1 MFSSSCI
8 KSCLKSFLIF
18 VSSSST
24 QLLVNLRKNHIKLSH
39 LLESHKT
46 TSTSSRSAYR
56 NVLRKNKSDKNNA
69 IVNNKVY
76 IVIYLLLSVI
86 SISNCAANA
95 LVDSA
100 SSTGDGLDLEELGE
114 IFKKVAYPTSTTTTK
129 RSIIDNVYVP
139 SITTVPTP
147 SLTTFRYYEKDSQ
160 INDQHQQQIK
170 SHHNKFE
177 FDLERDH
184 ALPTSAPNA
193 DILKS
198 NNNPTYP
205 NPNRHHNHNH
215 RHQNATPSPQGHSKK
230 SPTLPMHSGN
240 LPSYSPPTR
249 SFFTPPLPREY
260 NNPFA
265 DKPTLRGTNSEVG
278 IMDTGNFM
286 NRRPIPPPSITPG
299 HERVPL
305 RPDLSDNRAV
315 SIGTSSQALNT
326 DLQQQQQSS
335 QPKKV
340 LNTPSH
346 KNKVDLGHPYDNSN
360 GNRALSNSDNPSD
373 VSKIIP
379 SISRILSGSNGRKE
393 DIPDVLLRTVTV
405 RPIPAAEP
413 STNEPSS
420 QLQPDGN
427 NKNSPSNNLPS
438 DLDDNDKVN
447 GNNGENDDNNDVKD
461 LNSNQD
467 GDESDDEDVEEDDY
481 DDFSSPSQ
489 SNSMSNKNINSG
501 NDMKKD
507 GETIYSTENIQNL
520 ANVNHDRSLFTSTQ
534 QPQQN
539 PINQQNPIYNIN
551 TNNKFNAEQSEV
563 QTWTIAWNIH
573 VYLSA
578 ILFTILAVYS
588 IFKMMFYDKL
598 THLFNQSYFITIH
611 LFLIIIC
618 LARIFYLCYDAYNIH
633 LSFDP
638 FVSEILLN
646 LPATFLTVAFATLI
660 LFLLIRSLNHKNNR
674 YSPLMRPLTVLVACS
689 VHVGLCITL
698 HYVESVASKNF
709 SYTLSQQAANGFAS
723 TNSNKMY
730 NNIIRGHSG
739 PPRLLSLICQII
751 YIFVCLSLGIFYLY
765 IYRILKRVLRNKSQ
779 NYIHG
784 YQNLSYAIHITI
796 AIALL
801 FVSLAALQIYGAISV
816 SSTKSLST
824 YDIDINWPQWG
835 YQFSLRLI
843 EVTIIALLSWVT
855 GLKTGASDM
864 QLNAINMDNGVIPPH
879 GARSGLDFQLVNPNG
894 GLARGYETNS
904 FRSIGGVGIHNNPT
918 DTIKHY
924 PLNHHHHPAQGPPP
938 PHLINHQPQINN
950 DTERDYFSNNDN
962 NSTIVPDHYE
972 NPNFELRCDN
982 SSDANVVNRIHNGSS
997 SESNNQ
1003 NNLDEYY
1010 SEPLN
1015 AQQQQHHHHHHP
1027 QTGATMTHYDGRSRE
1042 GPNGAYDFQNFERPT
1057 FDRSSS
1063 RNEFRV
1069 SKNLKAL
1076 KSGTGANTNTLNY
1089 NYSDN
1094 ISNHSSAYG
1103 FTTANAGGNN
1113 NNINS
1118 SNNNSNFNNNSFERR
1133 SGVRKS
1139 GTLNNI
1145 GAIHHSRGG
1154 SSGNERGTN
1163 GNGSGGCNSSSS
1175 SSSGIV
1181 VGHHR
1186 SGIQTLNSRSAQHLQ
1201 QQQQQQQIQQQPPMF
1216 HQPQYE
1222 RDFTRNTS
1230 GRISNKAKLMAAAAQ
1245 HSPTAQQQIHHQQ
1258 QRSGS
1263 SNVMDQYQSSSGDS
1277 ATSGSMLVAEHG
1289 FVRFRELSD
1298 IGINE
1303 C

>member
-1 MFSSSCI
+1 
-8 KSCLKSFLIF
+8 
-18 VSSSST
+18 
-24 QLLVNLRKNHIKLSH
+24 
-39 LLESHKT
+39 
-46 TSTSSRSAYR
+46 
-56 NVLRKNKSDKNNA
+56 
-69 IVNNKVY
+69 
-76 IVIYLLLSVI
+76 
-86 SISNCAANA
+86 
-95 LVDSA
+95 
-100 SSTGDGLDLEELGE
+100 
-114 IFKKVAYPTSTTTTK
+114 
-129 RSIIDNVYVP
+129 
-139 SITTVPTP
+139 
-147 SLTTFRYYEKDSQ
+147 
-160 INDQHQQQIK
+160 
-170 SHHNKFE
+170 
-177 FDLERDH
+177 
-184 ALPTSAPNA
+184 
-193 DILKS
+193 
-198 NNNPTYP
+198 
-205 NPNRHHNHNH
+205 
-215 RHQNATPSPQGHSKK
+215 
-230 SPTLPMHSGN
+230 MHSGN
-240 LPSYSPPTR
+240 MPSYSPPTR

-278 IMDTGNFM
+278 IMDTGNPM
-286 NRRPIPPPSITPG
+286 SRRPIPPPSITPG

-305 RPDLSDNRAV
+305 RPDLSENRPV
-315 SIGTSSQALNT
+315 SIGTSQAALNT
-326 DLQQQQQSS
+326 DLQPN

-346 KNKVDLGHPYDNSN
+346 KVNKVDLGHPYDNGN
-360 GNRALSNSDNPSD
+360 GNRGLLNSENPSD

-413 STNEPSS
+413 SSTNDPV
-420 QLQPDGN
+420 QPD
-427 NKNSPSNNLPS
+427 KNQPSNNLPT
-438 DLDDNDKVN
+438 DMEDNDK
-447 GNNGENDDNNDVKD
+447 NGENEDNNDVKD
-461 LNSNQD
+461 LGSNQD
-467 GDESDDEDVEEDDY
+467 SDDSGDLDDDDDEDY
-481 DDFSSPSQ
+481 DESPTISQ
-489 SNSMSNKNINSG
+489 SNSMNKNIYNG
-501 NDMKKD
+501 GDTKKD

-520 ANVNHDRSLFTSTQ
+520 ANVNHDRSLFTSTV
-534 QPQQN
+534 QPQQH
-539 PINQQNPIYNIN
+539 PINEDRVYNLN
-551 TNNKFNAEQSEV
+551 TNSKFNAEQSEV

-598 THLFNQSYFITIH
+598 THLFNQSYFICIH

-638 FVSEILLN
+638 FVSEVLLN

-723 TNSNKMY
+723 SNKYY
-730 NNIIRGHSG
+730 NNIIRGHTG

-751 YIFVCLSLGIFYLY
+751 YIFVCLSLGFFYLY

-816 SSTKSLST
+816 SSTKSLTT
-824 YDIDINWPQWG
+824 YSIDINWPQWG

-864 QLNAINMDNGVIPPH
+864 QLNAMNMDNGVIPPH

-894 GLARGYETNS
+894 FTRSYETNS

-924 PLNHHHHPAQGPPP
+924 PMNHHHPPQPPP
-938 PHLINHQPQINN
+938 PHLINHQPQISNEH
-950 DTERDYFSNNDN
+950 DRDYFSNDN
-962 NSTIVPDHYE
+962 NSTVVPDHYE

-982 SSDANVVNRIHNGSS
+982 NGGTSINGINNGSS

-1003 NNLDEYY
+1003 NNLDDYY

-1015 AQQQQHHHHHHP
+1015 AQSHHHHHP
-1027 QTGATMTHYDGRSRE
+1027 TGGAHHPHAYDSRSQG
-1042 GPNGAYDFQNFERPT
+1042 GPYDFQNFERPT

-1076 KSGTGANTNTLNY
+1076 KSGSGANTNTLNY
-1089 NYSDN
+1089 NYGDN
-1094 ISNHSSAYG
+1094 TSNHSSAYG
-1103 FTTANAGGNN
+1103 FTTAAAGGNN

-1118 SNNNSNFNNNSFERR
+1118 SNNSNFNNNSFERR

-1154 SSGNERGTN
+1154 GGNERNN
-1163 GNGSGGCNSSSS
+1163 GMSVNGAGGCNSSSS

-1186 SGIQTLNSRSAQHLQ
+1186 SSGIQTLNSRSAQHLQ
-1201 QQQQQQQIQQQPPMF
+1201 QQQQQIL

-1222 RDFTRNTS
+1222 RDFQRNTS
-1230 GRISNKAKLMAAAAQ
+1230 GRMSNKTKLIASNIQQ
-1245 HSPTAQQQIHHQQ
+1245 HSPTAQQMTPQQIHHQP

>member
-1 MFSSSCI
+1 MIDEYFSFS
-8 KSCLKSFLIF
+8 
-18 VSSSST
+18 
-24 QLLVNLRKNHIKLSH
+24 LSP
-39 LLESHKT
+39 
-46 TSTSSRSAYR
+46 
-56 NVLRKNKSDKNNA
+56 
-69 IVNNKVY
+69 
-76 IVIYLLLSVI
+76 SV
-86 SISNCAANA
+86 
-95 LVDSA
+95 
-100 SSTGDGLDLEELGE
+100 
-114 IFKKVAYPTSTTTTK
+114 
-129 RSIIDNVYVP
+129 
-139 SITTVPTP
+139 
-147 SLTTFRYYEKDSQ
+147 
-160 INDQHQQQIK
+160 
-170 SHHNKFE
+170 
-177 FDLERDH
+177 
-184 ALPTSAPNA
+184 
-193 DILKS
+193 
-198 NNNPTYP
+198 
-205 NPNRHHNHNH
+205 
-215 RHQNATPSPQGHSKK
+215 GHKK
-230 SPTLPMHSGN
+230 SPTMSMHSAN
-240 LPSYSPPTR
+240 MPSYSPPTR

-305 RPDLSDNRAV
+305 RPDLIPDNRPISV
-315 SIGTSSQALNT
+315 GTSSQTLNMEVQQ
-326 DLQQQQQSS
+326 QQQQQSAP
-335 QPKKV
+335 PKKV
-340 LNTPSH
+340 LNTPH
-346 KNKVDLGHPYDNSN
+346 NKVNKVDLGHPYDNN
-360 GNRALSNSDNPSD
+360 GNRALLNSDNPAD

-413 STNEPSS
+413 STNEPS
-420 QLQPDGN
+420 QPD
-427 NKNSPSNNLPS
+427 KNQPSNNLPS
-438 DLDDNDKVN
+438 SSSDLDNDN
-447 GNNGENDDNNDVKD
+447 NNNNRNDDNNDVKD

-467 GDESDDEDVEEDDY
+467 ADDSSVDEEDDEEDY
-481 DDFSSPSQ
+481 DDSPSASQ
-489 SNSMSNKNINSG
+489 SGSSMNKNNINNEMG
-501 NDMKKD
+501 GKKD
-507 GETIYSTENIQNL
+507 ETIYSTENIQNL
-520 ANVNHDRSLFTSTQ
+520 ANVNHDRSLFTSTI

-539 PINQQNPIYNIN
+539 PINPSIYNIN
-551 TNNKFNAEQSEV
+551 SNSKFNAEQSEV

-638 FVSEILLN
+638 FISEILLN

-674 YSPLMRPLTVLVACS
+674 YSPLMRPLTVLVGCS

-698 HYVESVASKNF
+698 HYVESIASEKF
-709 SYTLSQQAANGFAS
+709 TYTLREQAANGFAS
-723 TNSNKMY
+723 TANNKYY

-751 YIFVCLSLGIFYLY
+751 YIFVCLSLGFFYLY

-824 YDIDINWPQWG
+824 YEIDINWPQWG

-855 GLKTGASDM
+855 GLKTGTSDM
-864 QLNAINMDNGVIPPH
+864 QLNAINMDNGGMIPPH

-894 GLARGYETNS
+894 TFARGYETNS

-924 PLNHHHHPAQGPPP
+924 PMNHHHPPGGQP
-938 PHLINHQPQINN
+938 PHHLINHQPQIN
-950 DTERDYFSNNDN
+950 SNNDN
-962 NSTIVPDHYE
+962 GRDYFANDGSTIVPDHYE

-982 SSDANVVNRIHNGSS
+982 NDDRRDGNGSS

-1015 AQQQQHHHHHHP
+1015 AQQQQTHHHHP
-1027 QTGATMTHYDGRSRE
+1027 QHHSNTLAHYDGNQPTPTARGGGG
-1042 GPNGAYDFQNFERPT
+1042 GPYDFQNFERPT

-1076 KSGTGANTNTLNY
+1076 KSGSGANTNTLNY
-1089 NYSDN
+1089 NYGDN
-1094 ISNHSSAYG
+1094 TSNHSSAYG
-1103 FTTANAGGNN
+1103 FTTMAPAGVGGGGNN
-1113 NNINS
+1113 NNNNINNNSS

-1133 SGVRKS
+1133 SSGVRKS

-1145 GAIHHSRGG
+1145 GAIHHTRGSG
-1154 SSGNERGTN
+1154 SGGSGNERGMN
-1163 GNGSGGCNSSSS
+1163 GCNSSSS

-1201 QQQQQQQIQQQPPMF
+1201 QQQQQQQQML

-1222 RDFTRNTS
+1222 RDFARNTS
-1230 GRISNKAKLMAAAAQ
+1230 GRMSNKAKLMAMQ
-1245 HSPTAQQQIHHQQ
+1245 QQSPTGHHQ
-1258 QRSGS
+1258 RGGS
-1263 SNVMDQYQSSSGDS
+1263 NNVMDQYQSSSGDS

>member
-1 MFSSSCI
+1 
-8 KSCLKSFLIF
+8 
-18 VSSSST
+18 
-24 QLLVNLRKNHIKLSH
+24 
-39 LLESHKT
+39 
-46 TSTSSRSAYR
+46 
-56 NVLRKNKSDKNNA
+56 
-69 IVNNKVY
+69 
-76 IVIYLLLSVI
+76 
-86 SISNCAANA
+86 
-95 LVDSA
+95 
-100 SSTGDGLDLEELGE
+100 
-114 IFKKVAYPTSTTTTK
+114 
-129 RSIIDNVYVP
+129 
-139 SITTVPTP
+139 
-147 SLTTFRYYEKDSQ
+147 
-160 INDQHQQQIK
+160 
-170 SHHNKFE
+170 
-177 FDLERDH
+177 
-184 ALPTSAPNA
+184 
-193 DILKS
+193 
-198 NNNPTYP
+198 
-205 NPNRHHNHNH
+205 
-215 RHQNATPSPQGHSKK
+215 
-230 SPTLPMHSGN
+230 
-240 LPSYSPPTR
+240 
-249 SFFTPPLPREY
+249 
-260 NNPFA
+260 
-265 DKPTLRGTNSEVG
+265 
-278 IMDTGNFM
+278 MDTGNFM

-305 RPDLSDNRAV
+305 RPDLSDTNRPV
-315 SIGTSSQALNT
+315 SVGTSSQALNT

-346 KNKVDLGHPYDNSN
+346 KVNKIDLGHPYDNSN
-360 GNRALSNSDNPSD
+360 GNRALLNSDNHLD

-379 SISRILSGSNGRKE
+379 SISRILSGSNGRQE
-393 DIPDVLLRTVTV
+393 DIPEVIFRTATVMPTVTP
-405 RPIPAAEP
+405 RLA
-413 STNEPSS
+413 TNEPSQPEKS
-420 QLQPDGN
+420 Q
-427 NKNSPSNNLPS
+427 PSNNLPS
-438 DLDDNDKVN
+438 SVDLDDNNSDK
-447 GNNGENDDNNDVKD
+447 GNGENDDNNDVKD

-467 GDESDDEDVEEDDY
+467 SDDSGGDEEDDEDDY
-481 DDFSSPSQ
+481 DDPSPSQ
-489 SNSMSNKNINSG
+489 SGSMNKNNINNEMG
-501 NDMKKD
+501 GGRKD
-507 GETIYSTENIQNL
+507 ETIYSTENIQNL
-520 ANVNHDRSLFTSTQ
+520 ANVNHDRSLFTSTI
-534 QPQQN
+534 QPQQS
-539 PINQQNPIYNIN
+539 PINPSIYNIN
-551 TNNKFNAEQSEV
+551 SNNKFNAEQSEV

-638 FVSEILLN
+638 FISEVLLN

-660 LFLLIRSLNHKNNR
+660 LFLLVRSLNHKNNR

-698 HYVESVASKNF
+698 HYVESIASEKF
-709 SYTLSQQAANGFAS
+709 SYTLREQAANGFAS
-723 TNSNKMY
+723 TASNKYY

-751 YIFVCLSLGIFYLY
+751 YIFVCLSLGFFYLY

-816 SSTKSLST
+816 SSTKSLPT
-824 YDIDINWPQWG
+824 YEIDINWPQWG

-855 GLKTGASDM
+855 GLKTGTSDM
-864 QLNAINMDNGVIPPH
+864 QLNAMNMDTGGMIPPH

-894 GLARGYETNS
+894 TFARGYETNS

-924 PLNHHHHPAQGPPP
+924 PISHHPSAAPP
-938 PHLINHQPQINN
+938 PHHLVNHQPQINSN
-950 DTERDYFSNNDN
+950 DNERDYFSNDN

-982 SSDANVVNRIHNGSS
+982 NEGGLDRRGGGSS

-1015 AQQQQHHHHHHP
+1015 AQQSQTHHHHP
-1027 QTGATMTHYDGRSRE
+1027 HATMAGHYEGRGG
-1042 GPNGAYDFQNFERPT
+1042 GPYDFQNFERPT

-1076 KSGTGANTNTLNY
+1076 KSGGANTNTLNY
-1089 NYSDN
+1089 NYGDN
-1094 ISNHSSAYG
+1094 TSNHSSAYG
-1103 FTTANAGGNN
+1103 FTTMAAAGGNNN

-1118 SNNNSNFNNNSFERR
+1118 SSNNSNFNNNSFERR

-1145 GAIHHSRGG
+1145 GAIHHT
-1154 SSGNERGTN
+1154 RGTGSGAGATTAVN
-1163 GNGSGGCNSSSS
+1163 GMNGSGSGGGGCNSSSS

-1186 SGIQTLNSRSAQHLQ
+1186 SGIQTLNSRSVQQLQ
-1201 QQQQQQQIQQQPPMF
+1201 QQQQML

-1222 RDFTRNTS
+1222 RDFARNTS
-1230 GRISNKAKLMAAAAQ
+1230 GRLSNKAKLMAAVQQQQ
-1245 HSPTAQQQIHHQQ
+1245 HSPTGHLP
-1258 QRSGS
+1258 RSN
-1263 SNVMDQYQSSSGDS
+1263 NVMDQYQSSSGDS
-1277 ATSGSMLVAEHG
+1277 ATSGSMLVAENG

>member
-1 MFSSSCI
+1 M
-8 KSCLKSFLIF
+8 
-18 VSSSST
+18 
-24 QLLVNLRKNHIKLSH
+24 
-39 LLESHKT
+39 
-46 TSTSSRSAYR
+46 
-56 NVLRKNKSDKNNA
+56 
-69 IVNNKVY
+69 
-76 IVIYLLLSVI
+76 
-86 SISNCAANA
+86 
-95 LVDSA
+95 
-100 SSTGDGLDLEELGE
+100 
-114 IFKKVAYPTSTTTTK
+114 
-129 RSIIDNVYVP
+129 
-139 SITTVPTP
+139 
-147 SLTTFRYYEKDSQ
+147 
-160 INDQHQQQIK
+160 QQ
-170 SHHNKFE
+170 
-177 FDLERDH
+177 
-184 ALPTSAPNA
+184 T
-193 DILKS
+193 
-198 NNNPTYP
+198 
-205 NPNRHHNHNH
+205 
-215 RHQNATPSPQGHSKK
+215 
-230 SPTLPMHSGN
+230 
-240 LPSYSPPTR
+240 
-249 SFFTPPLPREY
+249 
-260 NNPFA
+260 
-265 DKPTLRGTNSEVG
+265 
-278 IMDTGNFM
+278 
-286 NRRPIPPPSITPG
+286 
-299 HERVPL
+299 
-305 RPDLSDNRAV
+305 
-315 SIGTSSQALNT
+315 
-326 DLQQQQQSS
+326 S

-346 KNKVDLGHPYDNSN
+346 KVNKVDLGHPYENGNS
-360 GNRALSNSDNPSD
+360 NRALLNSENPSD

-405 RPIPAAEP
+405 RPIPAVIES
-413 STNEPSS
+413 STNEPEKI
-420 QLQPDGN
+420 QPV
-427 NKNSPSNNLPS
+427 NNLPA
-438 DLDDNDKVN
+438 DLDDNDKI
-447 GNNGENDDNNDVKD
+447 NGEIEDSNDVKD
-461 LNSNQD
+461 LNNSNQD
-467 GDESDDEDVEEDDY
+467 SDDSDDIEDDDEDY
-481 DDFSSPSQ
+481 DEPTIQQ
-489 SNSMSNKNINSG
+489 SNPMNKNIKTG
-501 NDMKKD
+501 DGTKKE

-539 PINQQNPIYNIN
+539 PINQNPIYNIN
-551 TNNKFNAEQSEV
+551 TNSKFNTEQSEV

-598 THLFNQSYFITIH
+598 THLFNQSYFICIH

-709 SYTLSQQAANGFAS
+709 TYTLSQQAANGFAS
-723 TNSNKMY
+723 TNKYY
-730 NNIIRGHSG
+730 NNIIRGHTG

-751 YIFVCLSLGIFYLY
+751 YIFVCLSLGFFYLY

-816 SSTKSLST
+816 SSTKSLTT
-824 YDIDINWPQWG
+824 YSIDINWPQWG

-864 QLNAINMDNGVIPPH
+864 QLNAINMDSNIIPPH

-894 GLARGYETNS
+894 FTRSYETNS
-904 FRSIGGVGIHNNPT
+904 FRSIGGVGIHSNPS
-918 DTIKHY
+918 DTMKHY
-924 PLNHHHHPAQGPPP
+924 PMNHHHPPP
-938 PHLINHQPQINN
+938 QPPQPHLINHQPQINN
-950 DTERDYFSNNDN
+950 ETDREYFSNEN
-962 NSTIVPDHYE
+962 NSAIVTDHYE

-982 SSDANVVNRIHNGSS
+982 NAGPNINGSS

-1003 NNLDEYY
+1003 NNLDDYY

-1015 AQQQQHHHHHHP
+1015 AQSHHHHP
-1027 QTGATMTHYDGRSRE
+1027 PTAAITHHQHTYETRSQG
-1042 GPNGAYDFQNFERPT
+1042 GPYDFQNFERPT

-1076 KSGTGANTNTLNY
+1076 KSGSGANTNTLNY
-1089 NYSDN
+1089 NYGDN
-1094 ISNHSSAYG
+1094 TSNHSSAYG
-1103 FTTANAGGNN
+1103 FTTAAAGGNN
-1113 NNINS
+1113 NNINNS
-1118 SNNNSNFNNNSFERR
+1118 NNSNFNNNSFERR

-1145 GAIHHSRGG
+1145 GAIHHSRGSG
-1154 SSGNERGTN
+1154 GNERNNGTVAN
-1163 GNGSGGCNSSSS
+1163 SAAGCNSSSS

-1181 VGHHR
+1181 VGHQR
-1186 SGIQTLNSRSAQHLQ
+1186 SSGIQTLNSRSAQHLQ
-1201 QQQQQQQIQQQPPMF
+1201 QQQML

-1222 RDFTRNTS
+1222 RDFQRNTS
-1230 GRISNKAKLMAAAAQ
+1230 GRMSNKTKFVAPNVPQQ
-1245 HSPTAQQQIHHQQ
+1245 HSPSSAQQQQLTPHHQP

>member
-1 MFSSSCI
+1 MFSLC
-8 KSCLKSFLIF
+8 F
-18 VSSSST
+18 
-24 QLLVNLRKNHIKLSH
+24 
-39 LLESHKT
+39 
-46 TSTSSRSAYR
+46 
-56 NVLRKNKSDKNNA
+56 D
-69 IVNNKVY
+69 
-76 IVIYLLLSVI
+76 LLLLI
-86 SISNCAANA
+86 R
-95 LVDSA
+95 
-100 SSTGDGLDLEELGE
+100 LG
-114 IFKKVAYPTSTTTTK
+114 
-129 RSIIDNVYVP
+129 
-139 SITTVPTP
+139 
-147 SLTTFRYYEKDSQ
+147 
-160 INDQHQQQIK
+160 
-170 SHHNKFE
+170 HN
-177 FDLERDH
+177 
-184 ALPTSAPNA
+184 
-193 DILKS
+193 
-198 NNNPTYP
+198 
-205 NPNRHHNHNH
+205 
-215 RHQNATPSPQGHSKK
+215 KK
-230 SPTLPMHSGN
+230 SPTFPMHSGN
-240 LPSYSPPTR
+240 MPSYSPPTR

-278 IMDTGNFM
+278 IMDTGTFM
-286 NRRPIPPPSITPG
+286 SRRPIPPPSITPG

-305 RPDLSDNRAV
+305 RPDLSDNNNRPV
-315 SIGTSSQALNT
+315 SISTSQTLNT
-326 DLQQQQQSS
+326 DLQQQLQPS

-346 KNKVDLGHPYDNSN
+346 KVNKLDLGHPYDNSN
-360 GNRALSNSDNPSD
+360 SNRLLLNSDNASD

-405 RPIPAAEP
+405 RPIPAMVEV
-413 STNEPSS
+413 TNEPV
-420 QLQPDGN
+420 QTPAEKLPPA
-427 NKNSPSNNLPS
+427 NSLPS
-438 DLDDNDKVN
+438 DLDLN
-447 GNNGENDDNNDVKD
+447 GKLDDSDDNNDVKD
-461 LNSNQD
+461 IIQSSN
-467 GDESDDEDVEEDDY
+467 DDEEEDDDLSDEF
-481 DDFSSPSQ
+481 DDFTSASQ
-489 SNSMSNKNINSG
+489 SNSMNKNSDLGKNKV
-501 NDMKKD
+501 DEKV
-507 GETIYSTENIQNL
+507 EPIYSTENIQNL
-520 ANVNHDRSLFTSTQ
+520 ANVNHDRSLLTSTI
-534 QPQQN
+534 QPQNNLNQN
-539 PINQQNPIYNIN
+539 PLYNN
-551 TNNKFNAEQSEV
+551 NNKLNAEQNEV
-563 QTWTIAWNIH
+563 ATWTIAWNIH

-598 THLFNQSYFITIH
+598 THLFNQSYFICIH

-638 FVSEILLN
+638 FISEILLN

-698 HYVESVASKNF
+698 HYVESIESRN
-709 SYTLSQQAANGFAS
+709 YNYNLSQQQQQQQAGSAAGGGF
-723 TNSNKMY
+723 NNNNNNKYY
-730 NNIIRGHSG
+730 NNIIRGHHG

-816 SSTKSLST
+816 SSTKSLSS
-824 YDIDINWPQWG
+824 YSIDINWPQWG

-864 QLNAINMDNGVIPPH
+864 QLNAMNMDNGVIPPH

-894 GLARGYETNS
+894 GFARSYETNS
-904 FRSIGGVGIHNNPT
+904 FRSIGGVGIHANPT
-918 DTIKHY
+918 DTIKHH
-924 PLNHHHHPAQGPPP
+924 PPHPTLHHHHPQQ
-938 PHLINHQPQINN
+938 HHINHQPQIN
-950 DTERDYFSNNDN
+950 DSDRDYFSNDN
-962 NSTIVPDHYE
+962 NSTIIPDHYE
-972 NPNFELRCDN
+972 NPNFELRCEN
-982 SSDANVVNRIHNGSS
+982 GAGNGSS
-997 SESNNQ
+997 SESNNH
-1003 NNLDEYY
+1003 NNLDDYY

-1015 AQQQQHHHHHHP
+1015 AGQTASGHHHHQTTHPHQSHTHLHQQKPTALDAYDSRSLNPAQQQQHQQQQQTLP
-1027 QTGATMTHYDGRSRE
+1027 QPGVGF
-1042 GPNGAYDFQNFERPT
+1042 DFQNFERPT

-1076 KSGTGANTNTLNY
+1076 KSNTNTLNY
-1089 NYSDN
+1089 NYDN
-1094 ISNHSSAYG
+1094 TSNHSAYG
-1103 FTTANAGGNN
+1103 FTQANVPPGAVMGTGAAVSGG
-1113 NNINS
+1113 
-1118 SNNNSNFNNNSFERR
+1118 NNNSNFNNNSFERR

-1154 SSGNERGTN
+1154 SNNSSSGIGGMIGSIGNN
-1163 GNGSGGCNSSSS
+1163 NNSNNNSNVNNNGSGGMNGGCNSSSS

-1181 VGHHR
+1181 VGR
-1186 SGIQTLNSRSAQHLQ
+1186 SSGIQTLNSRSAQHLQ
-1201 QQQQQQQIQQQPPMF
+1201 QQQNPQQPQ
-1216 HQPQYE
+1216 HHHPQYNE
-1222 RDFTRNTS
+1222 RDFQRNTS
-1230 GRISNKAKLMAAAAQ
+1230 GRISNNKTKLMAVQ
-1245 HSPTAQQQIHHQQ
+1245 QQQQQQLQLQQSPQQQTVPQLQQQQIHHQP

-1263 SNVMDQYQSSSGDS
+1263 SNMNMDQYQSSSGDS

>member
-1 MFSSSCI
+1 M
-8 KSCLKSFLIF
+8 
-18 VSSSST
+18 
-24 QLLVNLRKNHIKLSH
+24 
-39 LLESHKT
+39 
-46 TSTSSRSAYR
+46 
-56 NVLRKNKSDKNNA
+56 
-69 IVNNKVY
+69 
-76 IVIYLLLSVI
+76 
-86 SISNCAANA
+86 
-95 LVDSA
+95 
-100 SSTGDGLDLEELGE
+100 
-114 IFKKVAYPTSTTTTK
+114 
-129 RSIIDNVYVP
+129 
-139 SITTVPTP
+139 
-147 SLTTFRYYEKDSQ
+147 
-160 INDQHQQQIK
+160 
-170 SHHNKFE
+170 
-177 FDLERDH
+177 
-184 ALPTSAPNA
+184 
-193 DILKS
+193 
-198 NNNPTYP
+198 
-205 NPNRHHNHNH
+205 
-215 RHQNATPSPQGHSKK
+215 
-230 SPTLPMHSGN
+230 
-240 LPSYSPPTR
+240 PSYSPPTR

-278 IMDTGNFM
+278 IMDTGNFL
-286 NRRPIPPPSITPG
+286 NRRPIPPPSITPV
-299 HERVPL
+299 HDRVPD
-305 RPDLSDNRAV
+305 RPDFSDSNRPVHVGQA
-315 SIGTSSQALNT
+315 SQPLNT
-326 DLQQQQQSS
+326 DLQQQQT

-346 KNKVDLGHPYDNSN
+346 KMNKFDLGHPYDTSS
-360 GNRALSNSDNPSD
+360 GNRALSSSDKSSD
-373 VSKIIP
+373 ASSLFP
-379 SISRILSGSNGRKE
+379 SISRILSGSNGRTE

-413 STNEPSS
+413 STNEPS
-420 QLQPDGN
+420 QPD
-427 NKNSPSNNLPS
+427 KSQPSNNLPPS
-438 DLDDNDKVN
+438 ADLDDNNGDKN
-447 GNNGENDDNNDVKD
+447 IGETDDNNDVKD

-467 GDESDDEDVEEDDY
+467 SDDSPGLDKVDNEDDY
-481 DDFSSPSQ
+481 YDPSPSQ
-489 SNSMSNKNINSG
+489 SGSMNKNNEMG
-501 NDMKKD
+501 GGRKD
-507 GETIYSTENIQNL
+507 ETIYSTENIQNL
-520 ANVNHDRSLFTSTQ
+520 ANVNHDRSLFTSTI
-534 QPQQN
+534 QPQS
-539 PINQQNPIYNIN
+539 PINPSIYNIN
-551 TNNKFNAEQSEV
+551 SNSKFNVEQSEV

-638 FVSEILLN
+638 FISEILLN

-698 HYVESVASKNF
+698 HYVESIASEKF
-709 SYTLSQQAANGFAS
+709 SYTLREQAANGFAS
-723 TNSNKMY
+723 TASNKYY

-801 FVSLAALQIYGAISV
+801 FISLAALQIYGAISV
-816 SSTKSLST
+816 SSTKSLPT
-824 YDIDINWPQWG
+824 YEIDINWPQWG

-855 GLKTGASDM
+855 GLKTGTSDM
-864 QLNAINMDNGVIPPH
+864 QLNAMNMDTGGMIPPH

-894 GLARGYETNS
+894 TFARGYETNS

-924 PLNHHHHPAQGPPP
+924 PINHHPSAVAPPP
-938 PHLINHQPQINN
+938 HHLINHQPQINSN
-950 DTERDYFSNNDN
+950 DNERDYFSNDN

-982 SSDANVVNRIHNGSS
+982 NDGPIDRRVGGGSS

-1015 AQQQQHHHHHHP
+1015 AQQSQAHHGH
-1027 QTGATMTHYDGRSRE
+1027 AKMAHYEGRGGGN
-1042 GPNGAYDFQNFERPT
+1042 GPYDFQNFERPT

-1076 KSGTGANTNTLNY
+1076 KSGGGANTNTLNY
-1089 NYSDN
+1089 NYGDN
-1094 ISNHSSAYG
+1094 TSNHSSAYG
-1103 FTTANAGGNN
+1103 FTTMAAAAGGNNN

-1145 GAIHHSRGG
+1145 GAIHHTRGG
-1154 SSGNERGTN
+1154 TGGTATVN
-1163 GNGSGGCNSSSS
+1163 GMNGSGSGGGCNSSSS

-1181 VGHHR
+1181 VGNHR
-1186 SGIQTLNSRSAQHLQ
+1186 SGIQTLNSRSVQQLQ
-1201 QQQQQQQIQQQPPMF
+1201 QQQQML

-1222 RDFTRNTS
+1222 RDFSRNTS
-1230 GRISNKAKLMAAAAQ
+1230 GRMSNKAKLMAAVQQQ
-1245 HSPTAQQQIHHQQ
+1245 HSPTGHHP
-1258 QRSGS
+1258 RSN
-1263 SNVMDQYQSSSGDS
+1263 NVMDQYQSSSGDS
-1277 ATSGSMLVAEHG
+1277 ATSGSMLVAENG

>member
-1 MFSSSCI
+1 MFSSRI
-8 KSCLKSFLIF
+8 ESCLKSFLNYVLSF
-18 VSSSST
+18 ST
-24 QLLVNLRKNHIKLSH
+24 QLLVKLKQKKLSH
-39 LLESHKT
+39 LLVSHK
-46 TSTSSRSAYR
+46 
-56 NVLRKNKSDKNNA
+56 NKY
-69 IVNNKVY
+69 VNSKVY

-95 LVDSA
+95 LVDS
-100 SSTGDGLDLEELGE
+100 SSLTTDGYNLEELE
-114 IFKKVAYPTSTTTTK
+114 AVFIKVAHHASTTTTK

-170 SHHNKFE
+170 SHHNKYE

-215 RHQNATPSPQGHSKK
+215 RHQNATPSPQGHNKK
-230 SPTLPMHSGN
+230 YPTFPMHSGN
-240 LPSYSPPTR
+240 MPSYSPPTR

-278 IMDTGNFM
+278 IMDTGNPM
-286 NRRPIPPPSITPG
+286 SRRPIPPPSITPG

-305 RPDLSDNRAV
+305 RPDLSENRPV
-315 SIGTSSQALNT
+315 SISTSQTLNT
-326 DLQQQQQSS
+326 DLQQSN

-346 KNKVDLGHPYDNSN
+346 KVNKVDLGHPYDTSN
-360 GNRALSNSDNPSD
+360 GNRALLNSENPSD

-379 SISRILSGSNGRKE
+379 SISRILSGSNGRQE
-393 DIPDVLLRTVTV
+393 DIPDVLLRTK
-405 RPIPAAEP
+405 E
-413 STNEPSS
+413 
-420 QLQPDGN
+420 
-427 NKNSPSNNLPS
+427 
-438 DLDDNDKVN
+438 
-447 GNNGENDDNNDVKD
+447 
-461 LNSNQD
+461 
-467 GDESDDEDVEEDDY
+467 
-481 DDFSSPSQ
+481 
-489 SNSMSNKNINSG
+489 
-501 NDMKKD
+501 

-520 ANVNHDRSLFTSTQ
+520 ANVNHDRTLFTSTI
-534 QPQQN
+534 QPVQN
-539 PINQQNPIYNIN
+539 PINQNPIYDIN
-551 TNNKFNAEQSEV
+551 TNSKFNAEQSEV

-598 THLFNQSYFITIH
+598 THLFNQSYFICIH

-638 FVSEILLN
+638 FVSEVLLN

-698 HYVESVASKNF
+698 HYVESIASKNF

-723 TNSNKMY
+723 SNKYY

-816 SSTKSLST
+816 SSTKSLTT
-824 YDIDINWPQWG
+824 YSIDINWPQWG

-864 QLNAINMDNGVIPPH
+864 QLNAINMDNGIVPPH
-879 GARSGLDFQLVNPNG
+879 GARGGLDFQLVNPNG
-894 GLARGYETNS
+894 FSRTYETNS
-904 FRSIGGVGIHNNPT
+904 FRSIG
-918 DTIKHY
+918 
-924 PLNHHHHPAQGPPP
+924 
-938 PHLINHQPQINN
+938 
-950 DTERDYFSNNDN
+950 
-962 NSTIVPDHYE
+962 
-972 NPNFELRCDN
+972 
-982 SSDANVVNRIHNGSS
+982 
-997 SESNNQ
+997 
-1003 NNLDEYY
+1003 
-1010 SEPLN
+1010 
-1015 AQQQQHHHHHHP
+1015 
-1027 QTGATMTHYDGRSRE
+1027 
-1042 GPNGAYDFQNFERPT
+1042 
-1057 FDRSSS
+1057 
-1063 RNEFRV
+1063 
-1069 SKNLKAL
+1069 
-1076 KSGTGANTNTLNY
+1076 
-1089 NYSDN
+1089 
-1094 ISNHSSAYG
+1094 
-1103 FTTANAGGNN
+1103 
-1113 NNINS
+1113 
-1118 SNNNSNFNNNSFERR
+1118 
-1133 SGVRKS
+1133 
-1139 GTLNNI
+1139 
-1145 GAIHHSRGG
+1145 
-1154 SSGNERGTN
+1154 
-1163 GNGSGGCNSSSS
+1163 
-1175 SSSGIV
+1175 
-1181 VGHHR
+1181 
-1186 SGIQTLNSRSAQHLQ
+1186 
-1201 QQQQQQQIQQQPPMF
+1201 
-1216 HQPQYE
+1216 
-1222 RDFTRNTS
+1222 
-1230 GRISNKAKLMAAAAQ
+1230 
-1245 HSPTAQQQIHHQQ
+1245 
-1258 QRSGS
+1258 
-1263 SNVMDQYQSSSGDS
+1263 
-1277 ATSGSMLVAEHG
+1277 
-1289 FVRFRELSD
+1289 
-1298 IGINE
+1298 
-1303 C
+1303 

>member
-1 MFSSSCI
+1 MIDFNEI
-8 KSCLKSFLIF
+8 GILG
-18 VSSSST
+18 
-24 QLLVNLRKNHIKLSH
+24 H
-39 LLESHKT
+39 
-46 TSTSSRSAYR
+46 
-56 NVLRKNKSDKNNA
+56 NKK
-69 IVNNKVY
+69 
-76 IVIYLLLSVI
+76 
-86 SISNCAANA
+86 
-95 LVDSA
+95 
-100 SSTGDGLDLEELGE
+100 
-114 IFKKVAYPTSTTTTK
+114 YPT
-129 RSIIDNVYVP
+129 
-139 SITTVPTP
+139 
-147 SLTTFRYYEKDSQ
+147 F
-160 INDQHQQQIK
+160 
-170 SHHNKFE
+170 
-177 FDLERDH
+177 
-184 ALPTSAPNA
+184 
-193 DILKS
+193 
-198 NNNPTYP
+198 
-205 NPNRHHNHNH
+205 
-215 RHQNATPSPQGHSKK
+215 
-230 SPTLPMHSGN
+230 PMHSGN
-240 LPSYSPPTR
+240 MPSYSPPTR

-278 IMDTGNFM
+278 IMDTGNPM
-286 NRRPIPPPSITPG
+286 SRRPIPPPSITPG

-305 RPDLSDNRAV
+305 RPDLSENRPV
-315 SIGTSSQALNT
+315 SISTSQTLNT
-326 DLQQQQQSS
+326 DLQQQTS

-346 KNKVDLGHPYDNSN
+346 KVNKVDLGHPYDNGN
-360 GNRALSNSDNPSD
+360 NNRALMNNENPSD

-405 RPIPAAEP
+405 RPLPAVVVES
-413 STNEPSS
+413 STNEPEKV
-420 QLQPDGN
+420 Q
-427 NKNSPSNNLPS
+427 PSNNLPI
-438 DLDDNDKVN
+438 DLDEGDKTN
-447 GNNGENDDNNDVKD
+447 AENEDNNDVKD
-461 LNSNQD
+461 LVSNQD
-467 GDESDDEDVEEDDY
+467 NDDSGDIEDDDEDY
-481 DDFSSPSQ
+481 DELPTISQ
-489 SNSMSNKNINSG
+489 SNSMNKNINSG
-501 NDMKKD
+501 DTKKD
-507 GETIYSTENIQNL
+507 ADTIYSTENIQNL
-520 ANVNHDRSLFTSTQ
+520 ANVNHDRSLFTSTM

-539 PINQQNPIYNIN
+539 PINQNPIYNIN
-551 TNNKFNAEQSEV
+551 SNSKFNAEQSEV

-598 THLFNQSYFITIH
+598 THLFNQSYFICIH

-638 FVSEILLN
+638 FVSEVLLN

-723 TNSNKMY
+723 SNKYY
-730 NNIIRGHSG
+730 NNIIRGHTG

-751 YIFVCLSLGIFYLY
+751 YIFVCLSLGFFYLY

-816 SSTKSLST
+816 SSTKSLTT
-824 YDIDINWPQWG
+824 YSIDINWPQWG

-864 QLNAINMDNGVIPPH
+864 QLNAMNVDNGVIPPH

-894 GLARGYETNS
+894 FTRSYETNS

-924 PLNHHHHPAQGPPP
+924 PMNHHHPPQPPP
-938 PHLINHQPQINN
+938 PHLINHQPQINSEN
-950 DTERDYFSNNDN
+950 DRDYFSNDN

-972 NPNFELRCDN
+972 NPNFELRRDN
-982 SSDANVVNRIHNGSS
+982 NAGSNANGINNGSS

-1003 NNLDEYY
+1003 NNLDDYY

-1015 AQQQQHHHHHHP
+1015 AQAHNHHHP
-1027 QTGATMTHYDGRSRE
+1027 SAGAPHHPHAYDTRSQG
-1042 GPNGAYDFQNFERPT
+1042 GPYDFQNFERPT

-1076 KSGTGANTNTLNY
+1076 KSGSGANTNTLNY
-1089 NYSDN
+1089 NYGDN
-1094 ISNHSSAYG
+1094 TSNHSSAYG
-1103 FTTANAGGNN
+1103 FTSAAAGGNN

-1118 SNNNSNFNNNSFERR
+1118 SNNSNFNNNSFERR

-1154 SSGNERGTN
+1154 GGNERNNGTSVN
-1163 GNGSGGCNSSSS
+1163 GAGGCNSSSS

-1186 SGIQTLNSRSAQHLQ
+1186 SSGIQTLNSRSAQHLQ
-1201 QQQQQQQIQQQPPMF
+1201 QQQMLQ
-1216 HQPQYE
+1216 QPQYE
-1222 RDFTRNTS
+1222 RDFQRNTS
-1230 GRISNKAKLMAAAAQ
+1230 GRMSNKTKLIASNVQQQ
-1245 HSPTAQQQIHHQQ
+1245 HSPTAQQMTPQQIHHQP

>member
-1 MFSSSCI
+1 M
-8 KSCLKSFLIF
+8 KLA
-18 VSSSST
+18 
-24 QLLVNLRKNHIKLSH
+24 LLGH
-39 LLESHKT
+39 
-46 TSTSSRSAYR
+46 
-56 NVLRKNKSDKNNA
+56 NKK
-69 IVNNKVY
+69 
-76 IVIYLLLSVI
+76 
-86 SISNCAANA
+86 
-95 LVDSA
+95 
-100 SSTGDGLDLEELGE
+100 
-114 IFKKVAYPTSTTTTK
+114 YPT
-129 RSIIDNVYVP
+129 
-139 SITTVPTP
+139 
-147 SLTTFRYYEKDSQ
+147 F
-160 INDQHQQQIK
+160 
-170 SHHNKFE
+170 
-177 FDLERDH
+177 
-184 ALPTSAPNA
+184 
-193 DILKS
+193 
-198 NNNPTYP
+198 
-205 NPNRHHNHNH
+205 
-215 RHQNATPSPQGHSKK
+215 
-230 SPTLPMHSGN
+230 PMHSGN
-240 LPSYSPPTR
+240 MPSYSPPTR

-278 IMDTGNFM
+278 IMDTGNPM
-286 NRRPIPPPSITPG
+286 SRRPIPPPSITPG

-305 RPDLSDNRAV
+305 RPDLSENRPV
-315 SIGTSSQALNT
+315 SINPSQTLNT
-326 DLQQQQQSS
+326 DLQQQTS

-346 KNKVDLGHPYDNSN
+346 KVNKVDLGHPYDNGN
-360 GNRALSNSDNPSD
+360 NNRALLNSENPSD

-405 RPIPAAEP
+405 RPIPAVVES
-413 STNEPSS
+413 STNEPEKV
-420 QLQPDGN
+420 Q
-427 NKNSPSNNLPS
+427 PSNNLPI
-438 DLDDNDKVN
+438 DLDDSDKP
-447 GNNGENDDNNDVKD
+447 NGESEDNNDVKD
-461 LNSNQD
+461 LSSSQD
-467 GDESDDEDVEEDDY
+467 GDDSGDIEDDDEEY
-481 DDFSSPSQ
+481 DEMPTISQ
-489 SNSMSNKNINSG
+489 SNTMNKNINAG
-501 NDMKKD
+501 EGIKKEGD
-507 GETIYSTENIQNL
+507 TIYSTENIQNL

-539 PINQQNPIYNIN
+539 PINQNPIYNIN
-551 TNNKFNAEQSEV
+551 TNSKFNAEQSEV

-598 THLFNQSYFITIH
+598 THLFNQSYFICIH

-638 FVSEILLN
+638 FVSEVLLN

-709 SYTLSQQAANGFAS
+709 TYTLSQQAANGFAS
-723 TNSNKMY
+723 SNKYY
-730 NNIIRGHSG
+730 NNIIRGHTG

-751 YIFVCLSLGIFYLY
+751 YIFVCLSLGFFYLY

-816 SSTKSLST
+816 SSTKSLTT
-824 YDIDINWPQWG
+824 YSIDINWPQWG

-894 GLARGYETNS
+894 FTRSYETNS

-918 DTIKHY
+918 DTMKHY
-924 PLNHHHHPAQGPPP
+924 PMNHHHPPQPPP

-950 DTERDYFSNNDN
+950 ETDRDYFSNDN
-962 NSTIVPDHYE
+962 NSTIAADHYE

-982 SSDANVVNRIHNGSS
+982 IAGPHVNGINNGSS

-1003 NNLDEYY
+1003 NNPDDYY

-1015 AQQQQHHHHHHP
+1015 AQSHHHHP
-1027 QTGATMTHYDGRSRE
+1027 SAASHHPHAYETRSQ
-1042 GPNGAYDFQNFERPT
+1042 GPYDFQNLERPT

-1076 KSGTGANTNTLNY
+1076 KSGSGANTNTLNY
-1089 NYSDN
+1089 NYGDN
-1094 ISNHSSAYG
+1094 TSNHSSAYG
-1103 FTTANAGGNN
+1103 FTTAAAGGNN

-1118 SNNNSNFNNNSFERR
+1118 SNNSNFNNNSFERR

-1154 SSGNERGTN
+1154 GGNERNN
-1163 GNGSGGCNSSSS
+1163 GANVNGAGGCNSSSS

-1186 SGIQTLNSRSAQHLQ
+1186 SSGIQTLNSRSAQHLQ
-1201 QQQQQQQIQQQPPMF
+1201 QQQQQQQQQVL

-1222 RDFTRNTS
+1222 RDFQRNTS
-1230 GRISNKAKLMAAAAQ
+1230 GRMSNKTKLIASNVPQQ
-1245 HSPTAQQQIHHQQ
+1245 HSPTAQQMTPHHQP

>member
-1 MFSSSCI
+1 
-8 KSCLKSFLIF
+8 
-18 VSSSST
+18 
-24 QLLVNLRKNHIKLSH
+24 
-39 LLESHKT
+39 
-46 TSTSSRSAYR
+46 
-56 NVLRKNKSDKNNA
+56 
-69 IVNNKVY
+69 
-76 IVIYLLLSVI
+76 
-86 SISNCAANA
+86 
-95 LVDSA
+95 
-100 SSTGDGLDLEELGE
+100 
-114 IFKKVAYPTSTTTTK
+114 
-129 RSIIDNVYVP
+129 
-139 SITTVPTP
+139 
-147 SLTTFRYYEKDSQ
+147 
-160 INDQHQQQIK
+160 
-170 SHHNKFE
+170 
-177 FDLERDH
+177 
-184 ALPTSAPNA
+184 
-193 DILKS
+193 
-198 NNNPTYP
+198 
-205 NPNRHHNHNH
+205 
-215 RHQNATPSPQGHSKK
+215 
-230 SPTLPMHSGN
+230 MHSGN
-240 LPSYSPPTR
+240 MPSYSPPTR
-249 SFFTPPLPREY
+249 TLFTPPLPREY

-278 IMDTGNFM
+278 IMDTGNFV

-299 HERVPL
+299 RIDRVPH
-305 RPDLSDNRAV
+305 RPDIAENRP
-315 SIGTSSQALNT
+315 SISTSQTLNT
-326 DLQQQQQSS
+326 DLQQQSP

-346 KNKVDLGHPYDNSN
+346 KVNKVDLGHPYDNGN
-360 GNRALSNSDNPSD
+360 NNRALMNPDNPSD

-405 RPIPAAEP
+405 RPIPAVVEP
-413 STNEPSS
+413 STNEPIQST
-420 QLQPDGN
+420 PE
-427 NKNSPSNNLPS
+427 KNPQSNNLPS
-438 DLDDNDKVN
+438 DLDGDDKTN
-447 GNNGENDDNNDVKD
+447 EDTDENNDGKD
-461 LNSNQD
+461 LVSNQN
-467 GDESDDEDVEEDDY
+467 SDDSSDIDDDEEDY
-481 DDFSSPSQ
+481 DDYTSASQ
-489 SNSMSNKNINSG
+489 SNNMNKNINSG
-501 NDMKKD
+501 SDMKKGD
-507 GETIYSTENIQNL
+507 ETIYSTENIQNL
-520 ANVNHDRSLFTSTQ
+520 ANVNHDRSLFTSTI

-539 PINQQNPIYNIN
+539 PINQNPIYNIN
-551 TNNKFNAEQSEV
+551 SNSKFNAEQSEV

-598 THLFNQSYFITIH
+598 THLFNQSYFICIH

-638 FVSEILLN
+638 FISEILLN

-698 HYVESVASKNF
+698 HYVESIASKNF
-709 SYTLSQQAANGFAS
+709 NYNLSQQAANGFAS
-723 TNSNKMY
+723 SNKYY

-751 YIFVCLSLGIFYLY
+751 YIFVCLSLGFFYLY

-816 SSTKSLST
+816 SSTKSLTT
-824 YDIDINWPQWG
+824 YSIDINWPQWG

-864 QLNAINMDNGVIPPH
+864 PLNAMNLDNGIIPPH

-894 GLARGYETNS
+894 FTRSYETNS
-904 FRSIGGVGIHNNPT
+904 FRSIGGVGIHNNPS
-918 DTIKHY
+918 DTIKH
-924 PLNHHHHPAQGPPP
+924 PVHHHHPPQPPA

-950 DTERDYFSNNDN
+950 ESDRDYFSNDN
-962 NSTIVPDHYE
+962 NSTVIPDHYE

-982 SSDANVVNRIHNGSS
+982 NGGANNMSGINNASS

-1003 NNLDEYY
+1003 NNLDDYY

-1015 AQQQQHHHHHHP
+1015 AQGHHHHHP
-1027 QTGATMTHYDGRSRE
+1027 SSATHHPHAYDARSQG
-1042 GPNGAYDFQNFERPT
+1042 GPYDFQNFERPT

-1076 KSGTGANTNTLNY
+1076 KSGSGANTNTLNY
-1089 NYSDN
+1089 NYGDN
-1094 ISNHSSAYG
+1094 TSNHSSAYG
-1103 FTTANAGGNN
+1103 FAAGGNN
-1113 NNINS
+1113 NNNNNINNS
-1118 SNNNSNFNNNSFERR
+1118 NNSNFNNNSFERR

-1154 SSGNERGTN
+1154 TERTGNN
-1163 GNGSGGCNSSSS
+1163 GISMNGGGGGGGGCNSSSS

-1201 QQQQQQQIQQQPPMF
+1201 QQQQQLQMIQ
-1216 HQPQYE
+1216 QPQYE
-1222 RDFTRNTS
+1222 RDLQRNTS
-1230 GRISNKAKLMAAAAQ
+1230 GRLSNKTKLIAPSVQ
-1245 HSPTAQQQIHHQQ
+1245 QQSPTAQQMTPQQIHHQP

>member
-8 KSCLKSFLIF
+8 QSCLQSFLIN

-24 QLLVNLRKNHIKLSH
+24 QLLVNLRKGNHKKKKLSH
-39 LLESHKT
+39 LVSQ
-46 TSTSSRSAYR
+46 Y
-56 NVLRKNKSDKNNA
+56 KNLLKYNNA

-86 SISNCAANA
+86 SISNCGGANA
-95 LVDSA
+95 LVDSSA
-100 SSTGDGLDLEELGE
+100 AGDGLDLDELGE

-139 SITTVPTP
+139 SMTTVPTP

-170 SHHNKFE
+170 SHHNKYE

-230 SPTLPMHSGN
+230 SPTFPMHSN
-240 LPSYSPPTR
+240 NMPSYSPPTR

-305 RPDLSDNRAV
+305 RPDLSDNRPV

-326 DLQQQQQSS
+326 DLQQQQQQQSQ

-346 KNKVDLGHPYDNSN
+346 KVNKVDLGHPYDNSN
-360 GNRALSNSDNPSD
+360 GNRALLNSDNPSD

-420 QLQPDGN
+420 PDKGQSS
-427 NKNSPSNNLPS
+427 NSLPS
-438 DLDDNDKVN
+438 DSDSDNNSSGSDN
-447 GNNGENDDNNDVKD
+447 GKSDGDDNNDVKD
-461 LNSNQD
+461 LNQD
-467 GDESDDEDVEEDDY
+467 GEDSVDEDDDEDNYDEEY
-481 DDFSSPSQ
+481 SSPSQ
-489 SNSMSNKNINSG
+489 SNSMNNKNINSG
-501 NDMKKD
+501 NGDMKKD
-507 GETIYSTENIQNL
+507 GDPIYSTENIQNL

-539 PINQQNPIYNIN
+539 SINQNPIYNIN
-551 TNNKFNAEQSEV
+551 SNSKFNAEQSEV

-638 FVSEILLN
+638 FVSEVLLN

-698 HYVESVASKNF
+698 HYVESIASQNF
-709 SYTLSQQAANGFAS
+709 NDALSQQAANGFAS
-723 TNSNKMY
+723 TKSKVY

-855 GLKTGASDM
+855 GLKTGTSDM
-864 QLNAINMDNGVIPPH
+864 QLNAINMDNGIIPPH

-894 GLARGYETNS
+894 GFARGYETNS

-924 PLNHHHHPAQGPPP
+924 PMNHHHQGPPP

-950 DTERDYFSNNDN
+950 DTDRDYFSNNDN
-962 NSTIVPDHYE
+962 GSTIVPDHYE

-982 SSDANVVNRIHNGSS
+982 TDANGVGGVQRMHNGSS

-1015 AQQQQHHHHHHP
+1015 AQQQSHH
-1027 QTGATMTHYDGRSRE
+1027 QQSQMQYDARSRADG
-1042 GPNGAYDFQNFERPT
+1042 GPYDFQNFERPT

-1076 KSGTGANTNTLNY
+1076 KSGGVGNSNTLNY
-1089 NYSDN
+1089 NYGDN
-1094 ISNHSSAYG
+1094 TSNHSSAYG
-1103 FTTANAGGNN
+1103 FTTAGGNNNNN

-1118 SNNNSNFNNNSFERR
+1118 SNNSNFNNNSFERR

-1145 GAIHHSRGG
+1145 GAIHHTRGSG
-1154 SSGNERGTN
+1154 MSGSGNNERTMN
-1163 GNGSGGCNSSSS
+1163 GNTSGGGGCNSSSS

-1186 SGIQTLNSRSAQHLQ
+1186 SGIQTLNSRSAQQ
-1201 QQQQQQQIQQQPPMF
+1201 QQQQLF

-1222 RDFTRNTS
+1222 RDFSRNTS
-1230 GRISNKAKLMAAAAQ
+1230 GRMSNKAKLMSATAAQ

>member
-1 MFSSSCI
+1 
-8 KSCLKSFLIF
+8 
-18 VSSSST
+18 
-24 QLLVNLRKNHIKLSH
+24 
-39 LLESHKT
+39 
-46 TSTSSRSAYR
+46 
-56 NVLRKNKSDKNNA
+56 
-69 IVNNKVY
+69 
-76 IVIYLLLSVI
+76 
-86 SISNCAANA
+86 
-95 LVDSA
+95 
-100 SSTGDGLDLEELGE
+100 
-114 IFKKVAYPTSTTTTK
+114 
-129 RSIIDNVYVP
+129 
-139 SITTVPTP
+139 
-147 SLTTFRYYEKDSQ
+147 
-160 INDQHQQQIK
+160 
-170 SHHNKFE
+170 
-177 FDLERDH
+177 
-184 ALPTSAPNA
+184 
-193 DILKS
+193 
-198 NNNPTYP
+198 
-205 NPNRHHNHNH
+205 
-215 RHQNATPSPQGHSKK
+215 
-230 SPTLPMHSGN
+230 
-240 LPSYSPPTR
+240 
-249 SFFTPPLPREY
+249 
-260 NNPFA
+260 
-265 DKPTLRGTNSEVG
+265 
-278 IMDTGNFM
+278 MDTGNPM
-286 NRRPIPPPSITPG
+286 SRRPIPPPSITPG

-305 RPDLSDNRAV
+305 RPDLSENRP
-315 SIGTSSQALNT
+315 SISTSQTLNT
-326 DLQQQQQSS
+326 DLQQQTS

-346 KNKVDLGHPYDNSN
+346 KVNKVDLGHPYDNGNS
-360 GNRALSNSDNPSD
+360 NRALLNSENPSD

-405 RPIPAAEP
+405 RPIPAQPVEP
-413 STNEPSS
+413 STNEPA
-420 QLQPDGN
+420 QPAQ
-427 NKNSPSNNLPS
+427 PSNNLPS
-438 DLDDNDKVN
+438 DLDDNDKTN
-447 GNNGENDDNNDVKD
+447 AESEDNNDVKD
-461 LNSNQD
+461 LGSNQD
-467 GDESDDEDVEEDDY
+467 SDDSGDIEDDDEDY
-481 DDFSSPSQ
+481 DESPIISHT
-489 SNSMSNKNINSG
+489 NMNTNINNG
-501 NDMKKD
+501 GDTKKD

-520 ANVNHDRSLFTSTQ
+520 ANVNHDRSLFTSTI

-539 PINQQNPIYNIN
+539 PINQNPIYNIN
-551 TNNKFNAEQSEV
+551 ANSKFNAEQSEV

-598 THLFNQSYFITIH
+598 THLFNQSYFICIH

-638 FVSEILLN
+638 FVSEVLLN

-698 HYVESVASKNF
+698 HYVESIASKNF

-723 TNSNKMY
+723 SNKYY
-730 NNIIRGHSG
+730 NNIIRGHTG

-751 YIFVCLSLGIFYLY
+751 YIFVCLSLGFFYLY

-816 SSTKSLST
+816 SSTKSLTT
-824 YDIDINWPQWG
+824 YSIDINWPQWG

-864 QLNAINMDNGVIPPH
+864 QLNAINMDNGIIPPH

-894 GLARGYETNS
+894 FTRSYETNS

-924 PLNHHHHPAQGPPP
+924 PMNHHHPAQPPP
-938 PHLINHQPQINN
+938 PHLINHQPQINSEN
-950 DTERDYFSNNDN
+950 DRDYFSNDN

-972 NPNFELRCDN
+972 NPNFELR
-982 SSDANVVNRIHNGSS
+982 SDINAAAATVVNGINNGSS

-1003 NNLDEYY
+1003 NNLDDYY

-1015 AQQQQHHHHHHP
+1015 AQSHHHHHP
-1027 QTGATMTHYDGRSRE
+1027 SAAATHHQQHAYDTRSQGA
-1042 GPNGAYDFQNFERPT
+1042 PYDFQNFERPT

-1076 KSGTGANTNTLNY
+1076 KSGSGANTNTLNY
-1089 NYSDN
+1089 NYGDN
-1094 ISNHSSAYG
+1094 TSNHSSAYG
-1103 FTTANAGGNN
+1103 FTTAAAGGNN

-1118 SNNNSNFNNNSFERR
+1118 SNNSNFNNNSFERR

-1154 SSGNERGTN
+1154 GANERNN
-1163 GNGSGGCNSSSS
+1163 GVSMNGAGGCNSSSS

-1181 VGHHR
+1181 VGGHHR
-1186 SGIQTLNSRSAQHLQ
+1186 SSGIQTLNSRSAQHLQ
-1201 QQQQQQQIQQQPPMF
+1201 QQQQQILHQPP
-1216 HQPQYE
+1216 YE
-1222 RDFTRNTS
+1222 RDFQRNTS
-1230 GRISNKAKLMAAAAQ
+1230 GRMSNKTKLIASNVQQ
-1245 HSPTAQQQIHHQQ
+1245 HSPTAQQMTPQQIHHQP

>member
-1 MFSSSCI
+1 M
-8 KSCLKSFLIF
+8 
-18 VSSSST
+18 
-24 QLLVNLRKNHIKLSH
+24 
-39 LLESHKT
+39 
-46 TSTSSRSAYR
+46 
-56 NVLRKNKSDKNNA
+56 
-69 IVNNKVY
+69 
-76 IVIYLLLSVI
+76 
-86 SISNCAANA
+86 
-95 LVDSA
+95 
-100 SSTGDGLDLEELGE
+100 
-114 IFKKVAYPTSTTTTK
+114 
-129 RSIIDNVYVP
+129 
-139 SITTVPTP
+139 
-147 SLTTFRYYEKDSQ
+147 
-160 INDQHQQQIK
+160 
-170 SHHNKFE
+170 
-177 FDLERDH
+177 
-184 ALPTSAPNA
+184 
-193 DILKS
+193 
-198 NNNPTYP
+198 
-205 NPNRHHNHNH
+205 
-215 RHQNATPSPQGHSKK
+215 
-230 SPTLPMHSGN
+230 
-240 LPSYSPPTR
+240 PSYSPPTR

-286 NRRPIPPPSITPG
+286 SNRRPIPPPSITPG

-315 SIGTSSQALNT
+315 SVGTSSQALNT
-326 DLQQQQQSS
+326 DLQQQQSS

-340 LNTPSH
+340 LNTPSNKVH
-346 KNKVDLGHPYDNSN
+346 KVDLGHPYDNN
-360 GNRALSNSDNPSD
+360 GGNRALINPDNPSD

-413 STNEPSS
+413 STNEPS
-420 QLQPDGN
+420 QPQQTDKSN
-427 NKNSPSNNLPS
+427 SNNLPS

-447 GNNGENDDNNDVKD
+447 GGDGEDSNDVKE
-461 LNSNQD
+461 LNTNLDIDDS
-467 GDESDDEDVEEDDY
+467 SDDEDDDDEY

-489 SNSMSNKNINSG
+489 SNGLNNNKNINSG
-501 NDMKKD
+501 SDVRKD
-507 GETIYSTENIQNL
+507 ETIYSTENIQNL
-520 ANVNHDRSLFTSTQ
+520 ANVNHDRSLFTSTI
-534 QPQQN
+534 QPLQN

-551 TNNKFNAEQSEV
+551 TNSKFNAEQNEV

-638 FVSEILLN
+638 FISEILLN

-709 SYTLSQQAANGFAS
+709 SYTLSQQAANGYAS
-723 TNSNKMY
+723 TQRDKYY

-824 YDIDINWPQWG
+824 YEIDINWPQWG

-855 GLKTGASDM
+855 GLKTGSSDM
-864 QLNAINMDNGVIPPH
+864 QLNAMNIDNGVIPPH
-879 GARSGLDFQLVNPNG
+879 GARSGLDFQLVNPNTG
-894 GLARGYETNS
+894 FARGYETNS
-904 FRSIGGVGIHNNPT
+904 FRSIGGVGIHSNPT

-924 PLNHHHHPAQGPPP
+924 PMNHQHPPA
-938 PHLINHQPQINN
+938 HLINHQPQIN
-950 DTERDYFSNNDN
+950 DTERDYFANNDN
-962 NSTIVPDHYE
+962 TSTIVPDHYE

-982 SSDANVVNRIHNGSS
+982 SEGRMLNGGGSS

-1015 AQQQQHHHHHHP
+1015 AQQQQQQQQQHSQSHHHHP
-1027 QTGATMTHYDGRSRE
+1027 MVQAHYQSNQGT
-1042 GPNGAYDFQNFERPT
+1042 PYDFQNFERPT

-1076 KSGTGANTNTLNY
+1076 KSGVGNANTLNY
-1089 NYSDN
+1089 NYGDN
-1094 ISNHSSAYG
+1094 TSNHSSAYG
-1103 FTTANAGGNN
+1103 FTTMAAAVGNNN
-1113 NNINS
+1113 NNINNINS
-1118 SNNNSNFNNNSFERR
+1118 SDNSNFNNNSFERR

-1145 GAIHHSRGG
+1145 GAIHSRGNG
-1154 SSGNERGTN
+1154 GASSGNERGS
-1163 GNGSGGCNSSSS
+1163 GSGGGGCNSSSS

-1201 QQQQQQQIQQQPPMF
+1201 QQQQQQPQH
-1216 HQPQYE
+1216 HQPHYE
-1222 RDFTRNTS
+1222 RDFVRNTS
-1230 GRISNKAKLMAAAAQ
+1230 GRMSNKAAKLMAQ
-1245 HSPTAQQQIHHQQ
+1245 QQQSPTAQQQIHHQP

>member
-1 MFSSSCI
+1 
-8 KSCLKSFLIF
+8 
-18 VSSSST
+18 
-24 QLLVNLRKNHIKLSH
+24 
-39 LLESHKT
+39 
-46 TSTSSRSAYR
+46 
-56 NVLRKNKSDKNNA
+56 
-69 IVNNKVY
+69 
-76 IVIYLLLSVI
+76 
-86 SISNCAANA
+86 
-95 LVDSA
+95 
-100 SSTGDGLDLEELGE
+100 
-114 IFKKVAYPTSTTTTK
+114 
-129 RSIIDNVYVP
+129 
-139 SITTVPTP
+139 
-147 SLTTFRYYEKDSQ
+147 
-160 INDQHQQQIK
+160 
-170 SHHNKFE
+170 
-177 FDLERDH
+177 
-184 ALPTSAPNA
+184 
-193 DILKS
+193 
-198 NNNPTYP
+198 
-205 NPNRHHNHNH
+205 
-215 RHQNATPSPQGHSKK
+215 
-230 SPTLPMHSGN
+230 MHSGN
-240 LPSYSPPTR
+240 MPSYSPPTR

-265 DKPTLRGTNSEVG
+265 DKPTLRGTNSDVG
-278 IMDTGNFM
+278 IMDTGNPLS
-286 NRRPIPPPSITPG
+286 RRPIPPPSITPG

-305 RPDLSDNRAV
+305 RPDLSDSRPG
-315 SIGTSSQALNT
+315 SINPSQTLNT
-326 DLQQQQQSS
+326 DLQQQTS

-346 KNKVDLGHPYDNSN
+346 KVNKVDLGHPYDNGNS
-360 GNRALSNSDNPSD
+360 NRALMNSENPSD

-405 RPIPAAEP
+405 RPIPAVVE
-413 STNEPSS
+413 STNEPEKV
-420 QLQPDGN
+420 Q
-427 NKNSPSNNLPS
+427 PSNNLPT
-438 DLDDNDKVN
+438 DLDESDKDNV
-447 GNNGENDDNNDVKD
+447 ENDNDVKD
-461 LNSNQD
+461 LSSLNNQD
-467 GDESDDEDVEEDDY
+467 ADDSGDIEDDDEDY
-481 DDFSSPSQ
+481 DEMPTISQ
-489 SNSMSNKNINSG
+489 SNSMNKNVNSG
-501 NDMKKD
+501 GGDMKKD

-520 ANVNHDRSLFTSTQ
+520 ANVNHDRTLFTSTS

-539 PINQQNPIYNIN
+539 PINQNPIYNIN
-551 TNNKFNAEQSEV
+551 TNSKFNAEQSEV
-563 QTWTIAWNIH
+563 QTWTVAWNIH

-598 THLFNQSYFITIH
+598 THLFNQSYFICIH

-638 FVSEILLN
+638 FVSEVLLN

-709 SYTLSQQAANGFAS
+709 TYTLSQQAANGFAS
-723 TNSNKMY
+723 SNKYY
-730 NNIIRGHSG
+730 NNIIRGHTG

-751 YIFVCLSLGIFYLY
+751 YIFVCLSLGFFYLY

-816 SSTKSLST
+816 SSTKSLTT
-824 YDIDINWPQWG
+824 YSIDINWPQWG

-864 QLNAINMDNGVIPPH
+864 QLNAINMDNGIIPPH

-894 GLARGYETNS
+894 FTRSYETNS

-924 PLNHHHHPAQGPPP
+924 PMNHHHPPQPPP
-938 PHLINHQPQINN
+938 PHLIAHQPQINGEN
-950 DTERDYFSNNDN
+950 DREYFSNDN

-982 SSDANVVNRIHNGSS
+982 NAGSKANGINNGSS

-1003 NNLDEYY
+1003 NNLDDYY

-1015 AQQQQHHHHHHP
+1015 AQSHHHHHP
-1027 QTGATMTHYDGRSRE
+1027 TAAAHHQHPTYESRQQV
-1042 GPNGAYDFQNFERPT
+1042 GPYDFQNFERPQ

-1076 KSGTGANTNTLNY
+1076 KSGGTAPNTNTLNY
-1089 NYSDN
+1089 NYGDN
-1094 ISNHSSAYG
+1094 TSNHSSAYG
-1103 FTTANAGGNN
+1103 FTTTAAAGGNN

-1118 SNNNSNFNNNSFERR
+1118 SSNFNNNSFERR

-1154 SSGNERGTN
+1154 GAVNERSNGSNVNGGSGNG
-1163 GNGSGGCNSSSS
+1163 GGCNSSSS

-1186 SGIQTLNSRSAQHLQ
+1186 SSGIQTLNSRSAQHLQ
-1201 QQQQQQQIQQQPPMF
+1201 QQQQQVLA
-1216 HQPQYE
+1216 QPQYE
-1222 RDFTRNTS
+1222 RDFQRNTS
-1230 GRISNKAKLMAAAAQ
+1230 GRMSNKTKLIASNVQQ
-1245 HSPTAQQQIHHQQ
+1245 HSPTAQQMTPQQILHQP

>member
-1 MFSSSCI
+1 M
-8 KSCLKSFLIF
+8 
-18 VSSSST
+18 
-24 QLLVNLRKNHIKLSH
+24 
-39 LLESHKT
+39 
-46 TSTSSRSAYR
+46 
-56 NVLRKNKSDKNNA
+56 
-69 IVNNKVY
+69 
-76 IVIYLLLSVI
+76 I
-86 SISNCAANA
+86 SIHRKWLIDNI
-95 LVDSA
+95 
-100 SSTGDGLDLEELGE
+100 GILGHN
-114 IFKKVAYPTSTTTTK
+114 KKYPT
-129 RSIIDNVYVP
+129 
-139 SITTVPTP
+139 
-147 SLTTFRYYEKDSQ
+147 F
-160 INDQHQQQIK
+160 
-170 SHHNKFE
+170 
-177 FDLERDH
+177 
-184 ALPTSAPNA
+184 
-193 DILKS
+193 
-198 NNNPTYP
+198 
-205 NPNRHHNHNH
+205 
-215 RHQNATPSPQGHSKK
+215 
-230 SPTLPMHSGN
+230 PMHSGN
-240 LPSYSPPTR
+240 MPSYSPPTR

-278 IMDTGNFM
+278 IMDTGNPM
-286 NRRPIPPPSITPG
+286 SRRPIPPPSITPG

-305 RPDLSDNRAV
+305 RPDLSENRPV
-315 SIGTSSQALNT
+315 SISTSQTLNT
-326 DLQQQQQSS
+326 DLQQSN

-346 KNKVDLGHPYDNSN
+346 KVNKVDLGHPYDTSN
-360 GNRALSNSDNPSD
+360 GNRALLNSENPSD

-379 SISRILSGSNGRKE
+379 SISRILSGSNGRQE
-393 DIPDVLLRTVTV
+393 DIPDVLLRTK
-405 RPIPAAEP
+405 E
-413 STNEPSS
+413 
-420 QLQPDGN
+420 
-427 NKNSPSNNLPS
+427 
-438 DLDDNDKVN
+438 
-447 GNNGENDDNNDVKD
+447 
-461 LNSNQD
+461 
-467 GDESDDEDVEEDDY
+467 
-481 DDFSSPSQ
+481 
-489 SNSMSNKNINSG
+489 
-501 NDMKKD
+501 

-520 ANVNHDRSLFTSTQ
+520 ANVNHDRTLFTSTI
-534 QPQQN
+534 QPVQN
-539 PINQQNPIYNIN
+539 PINQNPIYDIN
-551 TNNKFNAEQSEV
+551 TNSKFNAEQSEV

-598 THLFNQSYFITIH
+598 THLFNQSYFICIH

-638 FVSEILLN
+638 FVSEVLLN

-698 HYVESVASKNF
+698 HYVESIASKNF

-723 TNSNKMY
+723 SNKYY

-816 SSTKSLST
+816 SSTKSLTT
-824 YDIDINWPQWG
+824 YSIDINWPQWG

-864 QLNAINMDNGVIPPH
+864 QLNAINMDNGIVPPH
-879 GARSGLDFQLVNPNG
+879 GARGGLDFQLVNPNG
-894 GLARGYETNS
+894 FSRTYETNS
-904 FRSIGGVGIHNNPT
+904 FRSIGGVGIHSNPT

-924 PLNHHHHPAQGPPP
+924 PLNHHHPQPPP
-938 PHLINHQPQINN
+938 PHLINHQPQINGEN
-950 DTERDYFSNNDN
+950 ERDYFSNDN

-982 SSDANVVNRIHNGSS
+982 VNGLTTNGVTNGSS

-1003 NNLDEYY
+1003 NNLDDYY

-1015 AQQQQHHHHHHP
+1015 AQSHHHHHP
-1027 QTGATMTHYDGRSRE
+1027 PTTTHHSHYDARSQG
-1042 GPNGAYDFQNFERPT
+1042 GPYDFQNFERPT

-1076 KSGTGANTNTLNY
+1076 KSGSGVNSNTLNY
-1089 NYSDN
+1089 NYGDN
-1094 ISNHSSAYG
+1094 TSNHSSAYG
-1103 FTTANAGGNN
+1103 FTTAAAGGNN
-1113 NNINS
+1113 NNINNS
-1118 SNNNSNFNNNSFERR
+1118 SNNSNFNNNSFERR

-1154 SSGNERGTN
+1154 GGNERNN
-1163 GNGSGGCNSSSS
+1163 GMGINGAGGCNSSSS

-1186 SGIQTLNSRSAQHLQ
+1186 SSGIQTLNSRSAQHLQ
-1201 QQQQQQQIQQQPPMF
+1201 QQQQQML

-1222 RDFTRNTS
+1222 RDFQRNTS
-1230 GRISNKAKLMAAAAQ
+1230 GRTSNKTKLIASNVQQ
-1245 HSPTAQQQIHHQQ
+1245 HSPTAQQMTPQQIHHQP